1 MLALIAG
8 TGDLPVALQ
17 SRLHGPHL
25 VCAMAGFAPQ
35 IPVDVTFRIE
45 HLGSFI
51 AQLKEQ
57 GVTQVCMAG
66 AVRRPP
72 VDPAQIDEATAPLV
86 PQIQKALTSGDDG
99 ALRAIIAI
107 FEEAGIGILA
117 AHDIAPGLL
126 PDPGVLTRTQPPLGV
141 ADAALSGDTAL
152 AAMGARDSGQA
163 CVISAGEVILR
174 EDASG
179 TDAMIGRYIGS
190 DATAFMMK
198 GPKPNQDLRA
208 DMPVIG
214 LSTAQNIIAAGLAG
228 IVVEAGGVMVMDQAE
243 VTSLFNEHQ
252 RFLWVRPRG
261 RA

>member
-25 VCAMAGFAPQ
+25 VCAMAGFTPS
-35 IPVDVTFRIE
+35 IPVDLTFRIE

-51 AQLKEQ
+51 AALKAR

-72 VDPAQIDEATAPLV
+72 VDPSQIDGPTAPLV

-107 FEEAGIGILA
+107 FEAAEIKILA
-117 AHDIAPGLL
+117 AHEIAPGLL
-126 PDPGVLTRTQPPLGV
+126 PDPGVLTLMQPPLAVAEAAPKGDASLADMGV
-141 ADAALSGDTAL
+141 KDA
-152 AAMGARDSGQA
+152 GQA
-163 CVISAGEVILR
+163 CIVTAEEVILR
-174 EDASG
+174 EDANG
-179 TDAMIGRYIGS
+179 TDAMIARYKGS
-190 DATAFMMK
+190 DPTTFMMK

-243 VTSLFNEHQ
+243 VTALFNTHQ
-252 RFLWVRPRG
+252 KFLWVRPRG
-261 RA
+261 GA